1 MKKLF
6 YLVLALPI
14 IGLSQTDKN
23 YDYFVQFNTPQFA
36 KKVNLDSLFNHKAFK
51 EFNRES
57 ADLKLKDFISF
68 IDQNRAISIH
78 GNFTDSIPYYQVT
91 IPLAKAD
98 AFEKF
103 VQNKI
108 EKQEDSIPDS
118 IQKMSGY
125 QVLSS
130 KHDDFTIAWNA
141 NNLVLF
147 GLLEDQN
154 YNSSLYGYNY
164 DDYDDSVVVEEVEE
178 YNEEYNEEY
187 DDDDEVVVVE
197 TVEVPPPP
205 TAQKIETASEW
216 EQEEEE
222 YGEEPVVVYDENYY
236 QQLDEEYRKE
246 TEEARKEKHAK
257 QELILAQLFEKGFV
271 APTFGK
277 VNSKA
282 DVSSWVDYQSVY
294 SRMSSFYYLF
304 RTFTP
309 RATTPTHYAIEGM
322 SADFFFE
329 NGKARMEQMVEY
341 SPDLAQIMKKIVNRK
356 PNKNA
361 FKHFPK
367 TEPLAYLTYHISTAE
382 VLKNYPKVLEQ
393 MLANLPIEKQ
403 DTEIVTDL
411 ISTLID
417 EEATATLF
425 DGDFTIFFHNME
437 QYEYTYTGIEYDDNY
452 EQIEVE
458 KTITKN
464 KPVFSVIFTSTHP
477 TIGQKLINLGV
488 RKNLLFEDNGHYSIK
503 GTDELGDIAL
513 IKDQDV
519 IIFTNGL
526 DYLNTNSQSDFA
538 KKVKKNLSSNYCFG
552 NFDINGFVKSY
563 LMNEDFGKD
572 TASILKLSNQFKNI
586 QFNASKKIKNNTM
599 KLEAEFNATS
609 TEKNIIIQTLDLVE
623 YLK

>member
-51 EFNRES
+51 EFNKES
-57 ADLKLKDFISF
+57 VDFKLKDFISF
-68 IDQNRAISIH
+68 IDRNKAISIH
-78 GNFTDSIPYYQVT
+78 GNFTDSIPYYQLT

-98 AFEKF
+98 AFENF
-103 VQNKI
+103 IQNKI
-108 EKQEDSIPDS
+108 NKQEDSIPDVV
-118 IQKMSGY
+118 QKMSGY
-125 QVLSS
+125 QILSS
-130 KHDDFTIAWNA
+130 KNDDFSIAWNA

-147 GLLEDQN
+147 GLLENSN

-164 DDYDDSVVVEEVEE
+164 DDYDEGVVVDEVEE
-178 YNEEYNEEY
+178 YNEDYNEEY
-187 DDDDEVVVVE
+187 DDDEVVVVE

-205 TAQKIETASEW
+205 TAQEIEAATEW
-216 EQEEEE
+216 EQED
-222 YGEEPVVVYDENYY
+222 EEPVVVYDGNYY

-246 TEEARKEKHAK
+246 AEEARKEKHAK
-257 QELILAQLFEKGFV
+257 QEAILAQLFENGFV
-271 APTFGK
+271 APTFNK
-277 VNSKA
+277 VNAKA

-294 SRMSSFYYLF
+294 SKISNFYYLF
-304 RTFTP
+304 RTFAP
-309 RATTPTHYAIEGM
+309 RVNTPTNYTVQGVG
-322 SADFFFE
+322 ADFFFE
-329 NGKARMEQMVEY
+329 NGKARMEQTVEY
-341 SPDLAQIMKKIVNRK
+341 SPDLAKIMKKVVNRK

-361 FKHFPK
+361 FNHFPK
-367 TEPLAYLTYHISTAE
+367 AEPLAYLSYHINTAE
-382 VLKNYPKVLEQ
+382 VLKNYPKIIDQ
-393 MLANLPIEKQ
+393 MLANLPVEKQ
-403 DTEIVTDL
+403 DTDIVTDL

-425 DGDFTIFFHNME
+425 DGDFTVFFHNME

-464 KPVFSVIFTSTHP
+464 KPVFSVLFTSTHP

-488 RKNLLFEDNGHYSIK
+488 RKNLLIEENGYYSIK
-503 GTDELGDIAL
+503 GTDDLGDVAL

-526 DYLNTNSQSDFA
+526 DYLNTDSQSDFA
-538 KKVKKNLSSNYCFG
+538 KKVKKNLSSNYSLG
-552 NFDINGFVKSY
+552 NFDINGFVKNY
-563 LMNEDFGKD
+563 LMSADFGND

-586 QFNASKKIKNNTM
+586 QFNASKKLHGNTM
-599 KLEAEFNATS
+599 KIEAEFNATS

>member
-14 IGLSQTDKN
+14 IGLSQTKKEN

-57 ADLKLKDFISF
+57 ADLKLKDFASF

-98 AFEKF
+98 TFEKF
-103 VQNKI
+103 IQNKI
-108 EKQEDSIPDS
+108 NKQEDSIPDV
-118 IQKMSGY
+118 IQKKSGY

-141 NNLVLF
+141 SHLVIFEVLKTS
-147 GLLEDQN
+147 N
-154 YNSSLYGYNY
+154 YDSSLYGYRY
-164 DDYDDSVVVEEVEE
+164 DDYDDTVVVEEVEE
-178 YNEEYNEEY
+178 YNEEYNEAYE
-187 DDDDEVVVVE
+187 EGEVVE
-197 TVEVPPPP
+197 TVEVLPPAP
-205 TAQKIETASEW
+205 TEQEIETASEW
-216 EQEEEE
+216 EQE
-222 YGEEPVVVYDENYY
+222 GEDPVIVYDGNYY
-236 QQLDEEYRKE
+236 SSLDEEYRKE
-246 TEEARKEKHAK
+246 AEEARKKKHAK
-257 QELILAQLFEKGFV
+257 QEAIIAQLFEKGFV

-282 DVSSWVDYQSVY
+282 DVSTWIDYQSVY
-294 SRMSSFYYLF
+294 SKMSSFYYLF
-304 RTFTP
+304 RTFAP
-309 RATTPTHYAIEGM
+309 RVTTPTQYTIEGM
-322 SADFFFE
+322 GADFFFE
-329 NGKARMEQMVEY
+329 KGKARMEQTVEY
-341 SPDLAQIMKKIVNRK
+341 SPDLAKIMKKVTNRK

-382 VLKNYPKVLEQ
+382 VLKNYPKIAEQ

-526 DYLNTNSQSDFA
+526 DYLTTNSQSDFA
-538 KKVKKNLSSNYCFG
+538 KKVKKNLSSNYSSG
-552 NFDINGFVKSY
+552 NFDINRFVKSY
-563 LMNEDFGKD
+563 LMSADFGKD

-586 QFNASKKIKNNTM
+586 QFNASKKLHGNTM
-599 KLEAEFNATS
+599 KIEAEFNATS

>member
-6 YLVLALPI
+6 YLLLALPVI
-14 IGLSQTDKN
+14 SFSQTKKEN

-57 ADLKLKDFISF
+57 ADFKLKDFISF
-68 IDQNRAISIH
+68 IDRNRAISIH
-78 GNFTDSIPYYQVT
+78 GNFTDSIPFYQLT

-98 AFEKF
+98 TFEQF
-103 VQNKI
+103 LQDRI
-108 EKQEDSIPDS
+108 SKQEDSIPDN

-125 QVLSS
+125 NLFSS

-141 NNLVLF
+141 KDLVIF

-154 YNSSLYGYNY
+154 YDSSLYGYNY

-178 YNEEYNEEY
+178 YDEEYNEEY
-187 DDDDEVVVVE
+187 EEGEVVAVE
-197 TVEVPPPP
+197 TVEVLPPPP
-205 TAQKIETASEW
+205 TEQEIEAAYEW
-216 EQEEEE
+216 EQEEEYE
-222 YGEEPVVVYDENYY
+222 EEPVVYDENYY
-236 QQLDEEYRKE
+236 QQLDEEYRKAAE
-246 TEEARKEKHAK
+246 QARKEKHAK
-257 QELILAQLFEKGFV
+257 QEALLAQLFEKGFT
-271 APTFGK
+271 APTFSK
-277 VNSKA
+277 VNTKA
-282 DVSSWVDYQSVY
+282 DISSWVDYQSVY
-294 SRMSSFYYLF
+294 SKMSNFYYLF

-309 RATTPTHYAIEGM
+309 RVTTPTNYAIEGM
-322 SADFFFE
+322 GADFFFE
-329 NGKARMEQMVEY
+329 NGKARMEQTVEY
-341 SPDLAQIMKKIVNRK
+341 SPDLAKIMRKVVNRK

-361 FKHFPK
+361 FNHFPK

-382 VLKNYPKVLEQ
+382 VLKNYPKIAEQ

-437 QYEYTYTGIEYDDNY
+437 QYEYTYTGIEYDDDY

-464 KPVFSVIFTSTHP
+464 KPVFTVMFTSTHP
-477 TIGQKLINLGV
+477 TIGQKLINLGM
-488 RKNLLFEDNGHYSIK
+488 RKNLLIQENGYYSIK
-503 GTDELGDIAL
+503 GTDDLGDIAL

-538 KKVKKNLSSNYCFG
+538 KKVKKNLSSNYSLG
-552 NFDINGFVKSY
+552 NLDINGFVKSY
-563 LMNEDFGKD
+563 MMNEDFGRD
-572 TASILKLSNQFKNI
+572 TESILKLSNQFKNI
-586 QFNASKKIKNNTM
+586 RFNASKKIKNNTM